1 MLNTWCFSC
10 LSCKILFE
18 LKIENFTQKSFVKHC
33 LFLHLL
39 TIFLHYTL
47 PYTRT
52 VSSQLV
58 YLSLY
63 TACRKV
69 ITTGYH
75 NMLYTV
81 TVWFHINS
89 TERYTVVFFIIKSSI
104 LLVTHGLVS
113 SMKEIWAYLCHL
125 FVPERAFLWLYFE
138 SVCSF

>member
-89 TERYTVVFFIIKSSI
+89 TERYTVVKYSSSHTWFSFLHEGDLSLFMPPFRSRKSIFVIIFW
-104 LLVTHGLVS
+104 VR
-113 SMKEIWAYLCHL
+113 M
-125 FVPERAFLWLYFE
+125 
-138 SVCSF
+138 